1 MSSSVD
7 FDFLKTYEPIFN
19 SDARYIDIWGGR
31 GRGGSHFV
39 TDYFLFKML
48 SLRYFRGFFMR
59 SVFHDIRLSLYQ
71 DFKDRVEEKN
81 LESLFHFNDVEMK
94 ISCKINQN
102 TINSK
107 GFKKSSGNQTAK
119 LKSLAGATDIIIE
132 ECEEVNED
140 EFNTLDVSIRTVKSS
155 LHVFRVWNPPDQN
168 HWLIK
173 NYYNLIPV
181 PDLEGYFTAIPK
193 GVENHLSIFST
204 YHQNEHNLDDTFKKI
219 LEGYK
224 ITNPD
229 FYYSNVKG
237 YVSSGKKGRIFKD
250 YKVIKELPT
259 DERLYRVDFMDFGYS
274 PDPTVIGNLYINIE
288 RKRLYIHER
297 HRGLNMSLEQIY
309 RFAKSINEENHELIC
324 DNAEKRER
332 YALLALGLNIFE
344 SQKTTE
350 RNYSYRR
357 SIRDLMNMFEI
368 FIIDDD
374 SIIRDD
380 DSSVLQEFQNHT
392 WALDAH
398 KMPTGKPIDGWDHSI
413 DGVGYALNYYIRTFG
428 IQLN

>member
-1 MSSSVD
+1 MSNSVD
-7 FDFLKTYEPIFN
+7 FDFLKVYEPVFK

-39 TDYFLFKML
+39 TDYFLFKIL
-48 SLRYFRGFFMR
+48 SSRYFRGFFMR

-119 LKSLAGATDIIIE
+119 LKSLAGATDIVIE

-140 EFNTLDVSIRTVKSS
+140 EFNTLDVSIRTTKNS

-181 PDLEGYFTAIPK
+181 PDTEGYFTAVPK
-193 GVENHLSIFST
+193 GIENHLSIFST
-204 YHQNEHNLDDTFKKI
+204 YKQNENNLDDTFKKI

-224 ITNPD
+224 KTNPD

-237 YVSSGKKGRIFKD
+237 YVSSGKKGRIFKEWQLYD
-250 YKVIKELPT
+250 ELPQK
-259 DERLYRVDFMDFGYS
+259 RFYRIYGQDYGYS
-274 PDPTVIGNLYINIE
+274 PDPTVLIEVNINIE
-288 RKRLYIHER
+288 QKEIYAREIFRQTEMTIEEIYTANKKANKENHEIVCDNVEKREFYALMNY
-297 HRGLNMSLEQIY
+297 GLNMMKGKEGNTS
-309 RFAKSINEENHELIC
+309 RGA
-324 DNAEKRER
+324 
-332 YALLALGLNIFE
+332 G
-344 SQKTTE
+344 
-350 RNYSYRR
+350 
-357 SIRDLMNMFEI
+357 RDLVKNFKLYLHKDSNGLIKEFE
-368 FIIDDD
+368 
-374 SIIRDD
+374 
-380 DSSVLQEFQNHT
+380 NHT
-392 WALDAH
+392 WALDAQ
-398 KMPTGKPIDGWDHSI
+398 KMPTGKPIDGWDHGI
-413 DGVGYALNYYIRTFG
+413 DAIVYAVRYYVRNYGLN
-428 IQLN
+428 